1 MGLIEKA
8 TNTKGVQMNQ
18 QTRDEL
24 KKVEESHTLAPGDL
38 SPIHSETGSDLDSD
52 RCSSLSSIDFHTPQ
66 NTVHP
71 VFSAIEYSCIGP
83 SEKIEKLA
91 ETNSDEE
98 LAAKPADQVQSDTD
112 RKRVV
117 LAGEEIALI
126 ECAHRDTVHGGRDA
140 CLYYLSSRFYW
151 DHMRRD
157 VERYVSRCHQC
168 QLNRS
173 ALKTQASEL
182 RPIAPPK
189 GPCLMYGLDLIT
201 LTESNRGNKY
211 VVVAVDYFTKFPFAR
226 AIPSKQAVEIVD
238 FLVDDIVCL
247 FGAPKVIIT
256 DQGSEFR
263 NQMFRDLLREKI
275 GAQHRMSAPY
285 HPETNGLVERMNQT
299 VKNKLRKL
307 LEMLP
312 ETWDD
317 HLSTALMAI
326 RSLRNRATKKSP
338 IELLIGSK
346 MRMPSDFENVD
357 EPEETLDELTEEGAV
372 DSFLTERFERL
383 RKLDEERVKARESIL
398 KEQKK
403 YKAYY
408 DMSHKPQKFN
418 VGQLVTK
425 VNEAK
430 VRSKGKT
437 LETNRLGPF
446 RVIEVTRN
454 KTYALEGLRGTHSG
468 DKLRL
473 YDEPIEVEKRSQDAP
488 DHPTELSSQS
498 SVTQMRNE
506 GPPPAKR
513 RIIWSQTPSILKT
526 LTPATPVTAVKR
538 AIFENR
544 VIPVRFS
551 PSKCSTIRSPLV
563 EGEQKQLPVGD
574 LGDILYDDTVRRC
587 LSPLYTKYPDMFW
600 QWRVCDLF
608 GITEPP
614 GPHDLDLSLSGPYDP
629 RKAPSFDRDHL
640 KIVIADGNCGF
651 RAIAHVISGDEEHH
665 HFVRK
670 KVCEFIEKKDDRWIR
685 ALTQRSESPI
695 EYLNRTKMR
704 ESAIYMTEVELQAV
718 AELLQVH
725 IVCFGE
731 LWQRYNPDFP
741 TNLRKLY
748 TDSKLHDGRPV
759 IALLLRNAHFYLIK
773 KL

>member
-201 LTESNRGNKY
+201 LTESNRGN
-211 VVVAVDYFTKFPFAR
+211 
-226 AIPSKQAVEIVD
+226 
-238 FLVDDIVCL
+238 
-247 FGAPKVIIT
+247 
-256 DQGSEFR
+256 
-263 NQMFRDLLREKI
+263 N
-275 GAQHRMSAPY
+275 
-285 HPETNGLVERMNQT
+285 
-299 VKNKLRKL
+299 
-307 LEMLP
+307 
-312 ETWDD
+312 
-317 HLSTALMAI
+317 
-326 RSLRNRATKKSP
+326 
-338 IELLIGSK
+338 
-346 MRMPSDFENVD
+346 DFENVD

>member
-98 LAAKPADQVQSDTD
+98 LAAKPADQEESRRRRRRQPRDG
-112 RKRVV
+112 RK
-117 LAGEEIALI
+117 INTI
-126 ECAHRDTVHGGRDA
+126 
-140 CLYYLSSRFYW
+140 F
-151 DHMRRD
+151 
-157 VERYVSRCHQC
+157 
-168 QLNRS
+168 
-173 ALKTQASEL
+173 
-182 RPIAPPK
+182 
-189 GPCLMYGLDLIT
+189 
-201 LTESNRGNKY
+201 
-211 VVVAVDYFTKFPFAR
+211 
-226 AIPSKQAVEIVD
+226 
-238 FLVDDIVCL
+238 
-247 FGAPKVIIT
+247 
-256 DQGSEFR
+256 
-263 NQMFRDLLREKI
+263 
-275 GAQHRMSAPY
+275 
-285 HPETNGLVERMNQT
+285 
-299 VKNKLRKL
+299 
-307 LEMLP
+307 
-312 ETWDD
+312 
-317 HLSTALMAI
+317 
-326 RSLRNRATKKSP
+326 
-338 IELLIGSK
+338 
-346 MRMPSDFENVD
+346 DFENVD

-408 DMSHKPQKFN
+408 DMSHKPQEFN